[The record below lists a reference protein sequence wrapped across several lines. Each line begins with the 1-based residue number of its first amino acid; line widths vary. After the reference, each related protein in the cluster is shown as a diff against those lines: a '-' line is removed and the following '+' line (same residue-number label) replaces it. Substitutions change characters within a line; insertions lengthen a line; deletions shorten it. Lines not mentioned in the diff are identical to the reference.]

1 MPKGKRRKRY
11 EAHMDRGMSYA
22 DTRQGYYDT
31 GGKPM
36 GSYGAPPAGYID
48 QSGMPNASRRRAL
61 AHMSS
66 YYSGGG
72 GSMGAENRS
81 GNRGTSSTN
90 AGTSPDMGGMDPTYK
105 KGKKKK

>member
-11 EAHMDRGMSYA
+11 EAHMDRGKSYA

-36 GSYGAPPAGYID
+36 GSYGAPPNGYID
-48 QSGMPNASRRRAL
+48 QSGMPNASKRRAL
-61 AHMSS
+61 AHMSM
-66 YYSGGG
+66 YYGGG
-72 GSMGAENRS
+72 GAENRS

-90 AGTSPDMGGMDPTYK
+90 MGTSPDMGSMDPSY
-105 KGKKKK
+105 KKKKK